1 MRFIK
6 NYTEF
11 LGLNLN
17 EAFDLTSYVQKE
29 KIPDNLVDIS
39 TEIINEWYAEAG
51 RELPNDIKH
60 KKDNLIL
67 WFARNIKKIAI
78 AAFEPSHPVY
88 NSVKANLSNSLN
100 VDIVSEDI
108 LQAIKNGIMSGKPG
122 SSTTSQIYRLI
133 ISKMNK
139 DKVTSIKDYIFSL
152 NRNTQIFKINFMS
165 TIEEMASKSEEWHK
179 SLKAGGHVKT
189 EEGYILKKY
198 DDGYYWVD
206 LLTNNSREEADA
218 MGHCGRTSHDTIVSL
233 RKVVNGRI
241 EPCVTLALDYA
252 YDLDIDQTISDG
264 DMLEYSIMYQCKG
277 RGNKKPVEKYH
288 RYIIDLLLD
297 DTFKIEE
304 IGEEYSPNDDFQL
317 SDIKD
322 MDVLEKFLDKKPNMF
337 FAKGVRLI
345 QYIDNIPFAQK
356 LYDISQENPELS
368 FDDTDFV
375 NMYALCKMG
384 LISFEDFKEKYTKL
398 DHMADGIIHMK
409 TDADGNITAFRDL
422 YSGENMNRNTGS
434 YAECIHNIHE
444 YYESG
449 YNSSV
454 DDVLRYHNINDKN
467 LQTIYDFVKD
477 EYLTDDCTFDD
488 FKKSYKSIIG
498 PGGEFDIDVVV
509 AIEHAYDYA
518 QEDADAT
525 EKWNSIIAPLNDLA
539 GYDVLEKGTMPLL
552 PYYIKWLEDENAS
565 TVYKND
571 TVIDVYSKAFDA
583 IENDHETER
592 LTFSYPYHGW
602 SGTVKDEHFNEHLTD
617 KLSEL

>member
-29 KIPDNLVDIS
+29 KIPNDLVDIS
-39 TEIINEWYAEAG
+39 TEIIDEWYAEAG
-51 RELPNDIKH
+51 KELPNDIKH

-78 AAFEPSHPVY
+78 AVFEPSHPLHDGI
-88 NSVKANLSNSLN
+88 KGNLSNSLN
-100 VDIVSEDI
+100 VDVVSEDI
-108 LQAIKNGIMSGKPG
+108 LMAVKNGVMSGESG

-133 ISKMNK
+133 ISKINK

-165 TIEEMASKSEEWHK
+165 TIEEMVTKSEEWHK
-179 SLKAGGHVKT
+179 SLKAGGGVKT

-206 LLTNNSREEADA
+206 LLTNNSRDEANA

-252 YDLDIDQTISDG
+252 EDLDVDQTISDG
-264 DMLEYSIMYQCKG
+264 DALEYSIMYQCKG
-277 RGNKKPVEKYH
+277 KNNTKPVEKYH
-288 RYIIDLLLD
+288 RYIIDLLLN
-297 DTFKIEE
+297 DTFNIEQ
-304 IGEEYSPNDDFQL
+304 IGEEYSPDDDFQL

-322 MDVLEKFLDKKPNMF
+322 MDILDKFLDKKPNMF
-337 FAKGVRLI
+337 FAKGVRLL
-345 QYIDNIPFAQK
+345 QYVDNIPFAKK
-356 LYDISQENPELS
+356 LYYISQENPELS
-368 FDDTDFV
+368 FNDTDFV

-384 LISFEDFKEKYTKL
+384 LIGFDDFKEKYTKL
-398 DHMADGIIHMK
+398 DHISDGVIHMK
-409 TDADGNITAFRDL
+409 TDADDITAFSDL
-422 YSGENMNRNTGS
+422 YSSENIDRNTCS
-434 YAECIHNIHE
+434 YAECIEIMHE

-449 YNSSV
+449 YDSSV
-454 DDVLRYHNINDKN
+454 DDVLRYHDINDEN
-467 LQTIYDFVKD
+467 LQTIYEFVKD

-488 FKKSYKSIIG
+488 FKKSYKRIIG
-498 PGGEFDIDVVV
+498 HGGEFDVNIVTV
-509 AIEHAYDYA
+509 IEHAFDYA
-518 QEDADAT
+518 QADADAT
-525 EKWNSIIAPLNDLA
+525 ERWNSVIVPLNDLA
-539 GYDVLEKGTMPLL
+539 GYDVLRKGTMPLL
-552 PYYIKWLEDENAS
+552 PYYIKWLEDENAP

-571 TVIDVYSKAFDA
+571 TVIDVYSNAFDA
-583 IENDHETER
+583 IENDNETER
-592 LTFSYPYHGW
+592 LEFSYPYHGW
-602 SGTVKDEHFNEHLTD
+602 SGTVKDEHFNEYLRD
-617 KLSEL
+617 KLTEL